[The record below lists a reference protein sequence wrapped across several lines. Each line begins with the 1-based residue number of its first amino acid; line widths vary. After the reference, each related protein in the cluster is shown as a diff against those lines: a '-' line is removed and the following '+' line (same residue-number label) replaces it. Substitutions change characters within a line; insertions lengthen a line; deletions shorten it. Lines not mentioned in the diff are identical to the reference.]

1 LSKEHFLFWAHID
14 SQVSWTQWWPE
25 FSKEHSLAES
35 SLVERFYSE
44 ETNWAQVED
53 ALRSINLFSK
63 HKVILVLGCERLF
76 KKAKD
81 QDPELFKKLSKGP
94 YPIILQS
101 SEAPPTNWPFRSWSL
116 QTEEHNR
123 TDDRTVFRWIDAVQ
137 VGNLHLALQELERSS
152 VQDVHPLVLI
162 QLITRHYR
170 MGRLIQHALEK
181 RLSEQ
186 EIAKCLKLPI
196 FVIQKWKRQGNL
208 SRRAWAEVFDRLFKA
223 EFELKSG
230 GDIWCLRKLSFD
242 LIELRKSKKDKER
255 WQASRPKPHY
265 TSSLFETKLW
275 QVAPSFF

>member
-1 LSKEHFLFWAHID
+1 MSQESFLIWAHID
-14 SQVSWTQWWPE
+14 SPMSWTQWWPE
-25 FSKEHSLAES
+25 FSKAHSLAED

-44 ETNWAQVED
+44 ETNWAQVQD

-63 HKVILVLGCERLF
+63 HKVILVLGCERLL

-81 QDPELFKKLSKGP
+81 QDLELFKKLNKGP
-94 YPIILQS
+94 YPVILQS
-101 SEAPPTNWPFRSWSL
+101 SDAPPNKWAFRSWTL
-116 QTEEHNR
+116 QTDEHSQA
-123 TDDRTVFRWIDAVQ
+123 DDRTAFRWIDAVQ
-137 VGNLHLALQELERSS
+137 IGNLHLALQELERSS

-186 EIAKCLKLPI
+186 EIAKCLKLPT
-196 FVIQKWKRQGNL
+196 FVIQKWKRQGGH
-208 SRRAWAEVFDRLFKA
+208 SRRGWTEIFDKLFKA

-230 GDIWCLRKLSFD
+230 GDLWCLRKLSFD
-242 LIELRKSKKDKER
+242 LVELRKSKKDREK
-255 WQASRPKPHY
+255 WQVPRPKPHHA
-265 TSSLFETKLW
+265 SSLFETKLL